1 MQSVERTCIV
11 CRQKK
16 DKNQMTRIVCDGE
29 NVLIEND
36 KKLNGRGA
44 YICKDENCLDL
55 LIKNKSLNRAFK
67 KNISLETYE
76 EIINKLKKIA

>member
-16 DKNQMTRIVCDGE
+16 GKNQMTRIVCDGE
-29 NVLIEND
+29 NVLIENG
-36 KKLNGRGA
+36 KKLNGRGT
-44 YICKDENCLDL
+44 YICKDENCLNL

-76 EIINKLKKIA
+76 EVINILKK